1 MEVVTVGTMKVTE
14 VVERA
19 VMVRIG
25 GAGSGS
31 AYNCGGVGGRGEG
44 DRCDRADAG
53 SSGDGENEQRC
64 Q

>member
-1 MEVVTVGTMKVTE
+1 MGTVKVTE
-14 VVERA
+14 AVERV

-31 AYNCGGVGGRGEG
+31 AYSCGGVGGRGKG
-44 DRCDRADAG
+44 DQSDRANGG